1 MRVLE
6 SLIDN
11 DSDVIS
17 LVNRA
22 GRVLYASAPGTTIFG
37 YLPEEI
43 VGRDSFDLIH
53 PEDQDQSR
61 RALDAVLDT
70 PSRPNSISVKVR
82 LLRKDGA
89 WCWVENTM
97 FNCLDEPGIE
107 AIVVNCRAIHEKAG
121 VEERKRDRSQAGELI
136 RANARLEDFAY
147 AVAHDLREPLRTIS
161 MFTEL
166 LVEDGELSE
175 SGKIHAK
182 FVMDG
187 VARMSALFEGL
198 HAFATSGF
206 DDPDRPIDLGHTV
219 ANVLRDLG
227 HAIKTADA
235 TITVAPLP
243 IVLGNEK
250 HVARVFQNLIANA
263 IKYRSESPVEI
274 HVTAER
280 LGAEWIIKVMDNGV
294 GIPPEHH
301 DSVFSLFTRLHG
313 PETAGAGIGL
323 AICRKVVEATGGAI
337 WVESAP
343 REGSNFCFTIA
354 AVQDAVQ
361 AAVQEGASLSQL
373 PSRRNGTRRSAR
385 RV

>member
-1 MRVLE
+1 MRALE
-6 SLIDN
+6 SLTEN
-11 DSDVIS
+11 NSDVIS
-17 LVNRA
+17 LVNPA
-22 GRVLYASAPGTTIFG
+22 GRVLYASESSAKIFG

-61 RALDAVLDT
+61 RALDAVVDT
-70 PSRPNSISVKVR
+70 PFRPNSISVKVR

-89 WCWVENTM
+89 WCWVENTL
-97 FNCLDEPGIE
+97 FNCLDEPGIK
-107 AIVVNCRAIHEKAG
+107 AIVVNCRAIHERGA
-121 VEERKRDRSQAGELI
+121 VEEYDRRQADELI

-166 LVEDGELSE
+166 LLEDGQLSD

-187 VARMSALFEGL
+187 VTRMSALFEGL

-206 DDPDRPIDLGHTV
+206 DDPDRSIDLSRTV
-219 ANVLRDLG
+219 ADVLRDLG

-235 TITVAPLP
+235 KITVAPLP

-250 HVARVFQNLIANA
+250 HLARVFQNLIANA
-263 IKYRSESPVEI
+263 IKYRSDSPVEI

-280 LGAEWIIKVMDNGV
+280 LGAEWIIKVIDNGI

-301 DSVFSLFTRLHG
+301 DSVFGLFKRLHG
-313 PETAGAGIGL
+313 PETPGAGIGL
-323 AICRKVVEATGGAI
+323 AICKKIVEAMGGAI
-337 WVESAP
+337 WVESVP
-343 REGSNFCFTIA
+343 GEGSNFCFTIA
-354 AVQDAVQ
+354 AVH
-361 AAVQEGASLSQL
+361 EGRDPSPF
-373 PSRRNGTRRSAR
+373 PSRRNGQRRSAGGA
-385 RV
+385 

>member
-1 MRVLE
+1 MRALE

-11 DSDVIS
+11 NADVIS
-17 LVNRA
+17 LVNPV
-22 GRVLYASAPGTTIFG
+22 GQVLYASAPGATIFG

-53 PEDQDQSR
+53 PDDQDHSR

-70 PSRPNSISVKVR
+70 RSRPNSIRVKVR

-97 FNCLDEPGIE
+97 FNCLDEPGIK
-107 AIVVNCRAIHEKAG
+107 AIVVNCRAIHERDA
-121 VEERKRDRSQAGELI
+121 VEESDRDRSRTGELI

-175 SGKIHAK
+175 NGRNHAR
-182 FVMDG
+182 FVMEG
-187 VARMSALFEGL
+187 IARMSALFEGL
-198 HAFATSGF
+198 HSFATSGF
-206 DDPDRPIDLGHTV
+206 EDPGRSIDLGRTV

-243 IVLGNEK
+243 IVAGNEK
-250 HVARVFQNLIANA
+250 HLARVFQNLIANA
-263 IKYRSESPVEI
+263 IKYRSDLPVEI

-280 LGAEWIIKVMDNGV
+280 LGAEWIIRIIDNGI

-301 DSVFSLFTRLHG
+301 DSVFGLFKRLHG
-313 PETAGAGIGL
+313 PETPGAGIGL
-323 AICRKVVEATGGAI
+323 AICKKIVEAMGGAI
-337 WVESAP
+337 WVESMAG
-343 REGSNFCFTIA
+343 EGSNFCFTIA
-354 AVQDAVQ
+354 AA
-361 AAVQEGASLSQL
+361 QE
-373 PSRRNGTRRSAR
+373 
-385 RV
+385 